1 MAGGLQKT
9 SGFFAPHTA
18 TRSVRDR
25 QTPQARFHPHRADD
39 RRRDHRHP
47 RRHRIG
53 ILAAIAI
60 PNFIKFQAR
69 SKQSEA
75 KANLKSFFT
84 AEKSIFQEKDYYT
97 EQIGDVGFS
106 PERGNRYAYYASL
119 TQVCQDRSLQGLAK
133 PAGNETCVFVDL
145 LKYPKAA
152 KNPVYSGTAT
162 FGGTTGGA
170 DPGVPGLGGG
180 TCPDCNITMTAA
192 GQVDNETVGVDSWY
206 VSTKDS
212 LGQPGAA
219 GCAIPNDPGPAGAP
233 VNTYNDVNCD

>member
-1 MAGGLQKT
+1 VIARLRKR
-9 SGFFAPHTA
+9 GFTLIELMIVVAI
-18 TRSVRDR
+18 
-25 QTPQARFHPHRADD
+25 
-39 RRRDHRHP
+39 
-47 RRHRIG
+47 IG

-97 EQIGDVGFS
+97 ESIGDVGFS
-106 PERGNRYAYYASL
+106 PERGNRYAYYASV
-119 TQVCQDRSLQGLAK
+119 TQTCQDRTLQGLPK
-133 PAGNETCVFVDL
+133 PTGAENCVWVDL
-145 LKYPKAA
+145 LKYPKAT
-152 KNPVYSGTAT
+152 KNPGYLGTAT
-162 FGGTTGGA
+162 YGGTGGGI
-170 DPGVPGLGGG
+170 DPGIPGLGAGAT

-212 LGQPGAA
+212 LGQPGAT
-219 GCAIPNDPGPAGAP
+219 GCAIANDPGPAGAP

>member
-1 MAGGLQKT
+1 VIARLRKR
-9 SGFFAPHTA
+9 GFTLIELMIVVAI
-18 TRSVRDR
+18 
-25 QTPQARFHPHRADD
+25 
-39 RRRDHRHP
+39 
-47 RRHRIG
+47 IG

-97 EQIGDVGFS
+97 EMIGDVGFS

-119 TQVCQDRSLQGLAK
+119 TQVCQDRTLQGLAK
-133 PAGNETCVFVDL
+133 PAGNDTCVFVDL

-152 KNPVYSGTAT
+152 KNPTFSGGAT
-162 FGGTTGGA
+162 YGGTTGGA

-192 GQVDNETVGVDSWY
+192 GQVDNEIVGVDSWY

-219 GCAIPNDPGPAGAP
+219 GCAVPNDPGPAGGP